1 MIIAHLCLLRAAVPM
16 ILLEMNDRTIWE
28 IISLLSSAPVG
39 SDSGDSWHV
48 VSSWTHNMFLL
59 IWCLNVL
66 CPDKT
71 WDAHHILNIEPR
83 VYIEKLELVSD
94 SVTNNVLLFVHTIEH
109 NFLYIAFYTK
119 PNGWICW
126 QLTDDQNTNDAQAK
140 DSYSCDKI
148 LKVQPLCINP
158 YIEL

>member
-1 MIIAHLCLLRAAVPM
+1 MIIAHLCLLRVAVPM

-71 WDAHHILNIEPR
+71 WDAHHSLNIEPR
-83 VYIEKLELVSD
+83 VYIEKLIQGQRVWARKWIVSE
-94 SVTNNVLLFVHTIEH
+94 SVTKNVHLFLHAIEH
-109 NFLYIAFYTK
+109 IIFKDLTNF
-119 PNGWICW
+119 
-126 QLTDDQNTNDAQAK
+126 
-140 DSYSCDKI
+140 
-148 LKVQPLCINP
+148 
-158 YIEL
+158 